1 MGTAGK
7 VSRQVLRSSG
17 EQRMELTQAQRAV
30 WNCLQREWAEGR
42 QVESLDHLCR
52 LLGLRS
58 RGALHRHVE
67 TLVAAGLVAPL
78 DRHRHGL
85 RPAAGAFRP
94 ISADDRAPALRHP
107 AWPAGMPLRAL
118 PRLGRIAAGAP
129 LDAIFEDEPVL
140 VPERLA
146 PAGDAYVL
154 EVRGDSMSG
163 DGILDGDLVIV
174 EVDPHVRAGEIAVV
188 LVAGEGATLKRFRH
202 EDGVVRLI
210 ASNPAVADQRIPAG
224 QVSIQGRV
232 SGLMRNYR
240 S

>member
-1 MGTAGK
+1 MA
-7 VSRQVLRSSG
+7 
-17 EQRMELTQAQRAV
+17 LTQAQRAV
-30 WNCLQREWAEGR
+30 WQCLEKEWAEGR

-67 TLVAAGLVAPL
+67 NLVSAGLVAPL

-85 RPAAGAFRP
+85 RPARGAFRTASP
-94 ISADDRAPALRHP
+94 ELQAASAATSVPD
-107 AWPAGMPLRAL
+107 WPAGLALRAL

-129 LDAIFEDEPVL
+129 LDAAFEDEPML

-174 EVDPHVRAGEIAVV
+174 EVDPHVRPGEIAVV

-210 ASNPAVADQRIPAG
+210 ASNPAVADQRVPAG

-232 SGLMRNYR
+232 SGLMRSYR
-240 S
+240 G